1 MVFFVTGST
10 APLRTPTAAIAGDVL
25 VWVYGS
31 IALGHTH
38 GLVVENLATGQR
50 VALPHS
56 SGQLPRIAA
65 GRYVVFAA
73 VYRNTSVQVYDTRTH
88 QRRTVTPQNP
98 AVGPGSS
105 GGQVEAGGHAFLYSV
120 LASCGS
126 TGALCPSRF
135 VLVALP

>member
-1 MVFFVTGST
+1 
-10 APLRTPTAAIAGDVL
+10 VL
-25 VWVYGS
+25 VWVHGS

-38 GLVVENLATGQR
+38 GLVVENLATGHR

-56 SGQLPRIAA
+56 STQLPRIAA
-65 GRYVVFAA
+65 GRYVAFAT
-73 VYRNTSVQVYDTRTH
+73 VYRTTSVEVYDTRTH
-88 QRRTVTPQNP
+88 QRRTITARAP

-105 GGQVEAGGHAFLYSV
+105 GGQVEAGGHTVLYSL

-135 VLVALP
+135 MLVDLP